1 MSLFY
6 PKKEERLDKL
16 EEISEENKVKI
27 EKLYEEIKALDGKI
41 EELKK
46 KVEEMTI
53 VYPEKREWL
62 REVQLR
68 TLVVLQK
75 LEGASLSTVAHRLGL
90 NETYVKGVLDQ
101 LIELGLVT
109 SEDRGGE
116 IYYRS
121 K

>member
-1 MSLFY
+1 MLFY
-6 PKKEERLDKL
+6 PKKEERLDKV
-16 EEISEENKVKI
+16 EEILEENKLKI
-27 EKLYEEIKALDGKI
+27 ERLYEEINAINEKI
-41 EELKK
+41 DELKK
-46 KVEEMTI
+46 KVEELTI

-75 LEGASLSTVAHRLGL
+75 LEGASLSTISHRLGL
-90 NETYVKGVLDQ
+90 NEAYVKGVLQQ

-116 IYYRS
+116 TYYRS
-121 K
+121 R

>member
-1 MSLFY
+1 MAFFY
-6 PKKEERLDKL
+6 SKKDERLDRL
-16 EEISEENKVKI
+16 EEISEENQNRI
-27 EKLYEEIKALDGKI
+27 EMLYEEIKVLRTKI
-41 EELKK
+41 EELEKL
-46 KVEEMTI
+46 VEEMTI

-75 LEGASLSTVAHRLGL
+75 LDEASLSTVSHRLGL
-90 NETYVKGVLDQ
+90 SETYVKGVLDQ
-101 LIELGLVT
+101 LIDLGLVT

-116 IYYRS
+116 VYYRS